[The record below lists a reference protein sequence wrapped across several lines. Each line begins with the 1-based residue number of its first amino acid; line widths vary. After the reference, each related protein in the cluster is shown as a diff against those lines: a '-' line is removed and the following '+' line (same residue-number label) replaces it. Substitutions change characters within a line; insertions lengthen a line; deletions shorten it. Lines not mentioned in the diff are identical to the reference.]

1 MGSGE
6 GGERGFD
13 HVIGAGGARLVMVAA
28 TMHRRWTDQ
37 HRTPF
42 AAPG

>member
-1 MGSGE
+1 MLLVLV
-6 GGERGFD
+6 D
-13 HVIGAGGARLVMVAA
+13 ARLVMVAA
-28 TMHRRWTDQ
+28 TMHGRWTDQ